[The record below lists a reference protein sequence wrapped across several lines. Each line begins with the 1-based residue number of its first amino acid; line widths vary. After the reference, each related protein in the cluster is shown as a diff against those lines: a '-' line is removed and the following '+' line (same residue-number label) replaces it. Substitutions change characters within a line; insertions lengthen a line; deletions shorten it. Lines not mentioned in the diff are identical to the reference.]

1 MGPLKLDENTT
12 FSELTKKIILKTK
25 HNSQMKKLTDVL
37 EVPDQRLYNLEISR
51 CLYILSCINCKK
63 QVNFIQLTFLK
74 VVCSIS
80 TYPLFPTNIIYS
92 NTLVI
97 SDKLKKYILSIKY
110 FR

>member
-51 CLYILSCINCKK
+51 CLFVLPSNI
-63 QVNFIQLTFLK
+63 QVFIHSKSYTLHTTLKYPGVYTFQ
-74 VVCSIS
+74 
-80 TYPLFPTNIIYS
+80 
-92 NTLVI
+92 VI
-97 SDKLKKYILSIKY
+97 
-110 FR
+110 